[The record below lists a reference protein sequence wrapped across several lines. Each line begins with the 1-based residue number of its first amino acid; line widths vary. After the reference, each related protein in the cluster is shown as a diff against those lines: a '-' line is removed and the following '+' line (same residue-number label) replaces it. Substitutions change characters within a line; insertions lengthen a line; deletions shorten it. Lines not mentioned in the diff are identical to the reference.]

1 MQVKDL
7 ELFVAIINEKSI
19 TKAAERLYMAQSTAS
34 RRIVEM
40 ETELG
45 HPLLYRST
53 HGLTITAQGEKVY
66 LHAQKVL
73 EEYSKLLESLGDAPI
88 PRLSIGFNR
97 IQSNRGR
104 TALSFRRSSKNASE
118 KAQSPCRSDL

>member
-40 ETELG
+40 ESELG

-53 HGLTITAQGEKVY
+53 HGLTVTAQGKRFIFTR
-66 LHAQKVL
+66 KRCW
-73 EEYSKLLESLGDAPI
+73 KNI
-88 PRLSIGFNR
+88 PNCLKAWATLPFPAFQSDS
-97 IQSNRGR
+97 IQSRENRAIFPPLFKKCFG
-104 TALSFRRSSKNASE
+104 K
-118 KAQSPCRSDL
+118 SPVSISI